1 MQKITHVTTLLAVM
15 AVLSAP
21 MAQGQS
27 VATPTYTSD
36 THEYLLDKWPA
47 QMGQFSDGYVLV
59 RTHNDDVSQFMIF
72 DDKPNG
78 WFRLPKPVPSSAMA
92 LHPSTSRGR
101 WVAITWHGSIFTAR

>member
-27 VATPTYTSD
+27 VATPTYTSE

-72 DDKPNG
+72 DDKGKKTGEFSCATEWVVSITQACPKFRNG
-78 WFRLPKPVPSSAMA
+78 
-92 LHPSTSRGR
+92 
-101 WVAITWHGSIFTAR
+101 VAPFYIKGVL